1 MSGRGRDLENLA
13 LAISPRLGNNMAV
26 PTSRILRSGKLA
38 RIAEVTCRLGVRDR
52 PYPELH
58 ASRDWTFAIVRRGH
72 FDYRAADSNRRHRV
86 RTNWILV
93 GRPGKE
99 FEVSHD
105 CDGGDDCRS
114 LVIPQSL
121 LEEVASA
128 TGAGLDEP
136 VMPPNARASA
146 WMDRALRG
154 DLDLDEAACFV
165 AEALLTRSRNV
176 PVFAATHADRRRLD
190 VAIERIESGFSEPL
204 ALSDLALEAG
214 LSPFHFL
221 RVFRRFT
228 GTTPHQ
234 YLLDTRLRHA
244 ARMLLDS
251 ARPVT
256 EVAYESGFADLSNF
270 VRTFHSRIG
279 SSPREYRSRR

>member
-1 MSGRGRDLENLA
+1 LENLA
-13 LAISPRLGNNMAV
+13 LAISPRLRKNSRV

-38 RIAEVTCRLGVRDR
+38 RLAEVTCRLGMRDR
-52 PYPELH
+52 PYPETH
-58 ASRDWTFAIVRRGH
+58 GSRDWTFAIVRRGH
-72 FDYRAADSNRRHRV
+72 FDYRAADTNRRHRV

-93 GRPGKE
+93 GRPSKE
-99 FEVSHD
+99 FEVGHD
-105 CDGGDDCRS
+105 CNGGDDCTS
-114 LVIPQSL
+114 LVVPRPL

-128 TGAGLDEP
+128 TGRSLDEP

-146 WMDRALRG
+146 WMDRALRE
-154 DLDLDEAACFV
+154 DIDLDEAACFI
-165 AEALLTRSRNV
+165 AEALLSRSQSTPRL
-176 PVFAATHADRRRLD
+176 AATHADRRRLD
-190 VAIERIESGFSEPL
+190 VAIERIESDFKVPL

-279 SSPREYRSRR
+279 ASPREYRSRK